1 MQMIFGRL
9 SKSSAFFYFCLTK
22 YVKSDITVLGDIVQL
37 ERAMSLYMIDLQSR
51 VPIFEQIV
59 GGIKN
64 MILDGEIKPGEK
76 LPSVREL
83 AKTLGVNPNTVTKAF
98 QTLEREKIIYTVPGR
113 GSYAADIITEK
124 LKEEAFEAFDS
135 AVRNAFRAGLS
146 KEDLIERM
154 EDINN
159 DRT

>member
-1 MQMIFGRL
+1 M
-9 SKSSAFFYFCLTK
+9 
-22 YVKSDITVLGDIVQL
+22 
-37 ERAMSLYMIDLQSR
+37 YMIDLQSR

-59 GGIKN
+59 SGIKN

-124 LKEEAFEAFDS
+124 LKEEAFEAFDI

-146 KEDLIERM
+146 TEDLIRRM
-154 EDINN
+154 EEIKN